1 MPDLLLEVLSQ
12 TFGYREFR
20 PLQRQII
27 EATLAGRDVFALLPT
42 GGGKSLCFQ
51 LPALIRNGLTVVV
64 SPLIA
69 LMKDQV
75 DQLQTSGIAATF
87 LNSTLEVGEAR
98 ARLRR
103 LHQGEYCL
111 LYAAPERL
119 MLDDWK
125 GNLRAWNVK
134 ALVIDEAHCI
144 SEWGHDFRPEYRQL
158 RDLRTLLPEVP
169 TLALTATATP
179 RVRTEIINHLNLND
193 PAVFIAS
200 FNRPNLAYQVI
211 PKDQPLRQIL
221 DFAAKRGEES
231 GIVYC
236 ATRATTERL
245 AASLAARGLATR
257 PYHAGLPIEVRT
269 ETQELFLR
277 DEVHIICATIAFGMG
292 INKPNVR
299 WVIHHDLPRN
309 LEAYYQETG
318 RAGRDGLPGDCLLL
332 FSAGDAAK
340 QTHFI
345 KEMSTAQEQQV
356 ARRQLREMIHY
367 AESSA
372 CRRHAL
378 LTYFGEQSAPRCDA
392 CDNCLSPRDSYN
404 GTTVSQKFLS
414 CVFRIR
420 QSSQLSTGMNHIID
434 VLTGASTEKVRRWNH
449 DALSTYGIG
458 ADVDRKEWAA
468 IGRELLRQG
477 YLRQAGNEFPV
488 VEITPSGLSALRSRQ
503 IIMLARPMARPKTKP
518 QPRRSGEIECDQILF
533 DRLRT
538 LRKRLADERAVPA
551 YVIFGDATLREMA
564 RRYPSTKEAL
574 AGIFG
579 VGQRKLQEFGDA
591 FAAEIVTHLQA
602 QPRVEFA
609 ARD

>member
-1 MPDLLLEVLSQ
+1 MADFLLDTLNR

-27 EATLAGRDVFALLPT
+27 EATLDGRDVFALLPT

-87 LNSTLEVGEAR
+87 LNSALDVGESR

-125 GNLRAWNVK
+125 ANLRAWKVK

-144 SEWGHDFRPEYRQL
+144 SEWGHDFRPEYRKL
-158 RDLRTLLPEVP
+158 SELRTLLPQVP
-169 TLALTATATP
+169 ILAMTATATP
-179 RVRTEIINHLNLND
+179 PVRTDIINHLNLTK
-193 PAVFIAS
+193 PAVFMAS
-200 FNRPNLAYQVI
+200 FNRPNLTYQVI
-211 PKDQPLRQIL
+211 PKDQPARQIVE
-221 DFAAKRGEES
+221 FAAKRNKES

-257 PYHAGLPIEVRT
+257 SYHAGLSNDARSEA
-269 ETQELFLR
+269 QELFLR

-299 WVIHHDLPRN
+299 WVLHHDLPRN

-318 RAGRDGLPGDCLLL
+318 RAGRDGMPADCLLL

-340 QTHFI
+340 HGHFI
-345 KEMSTAQEQQV
+345 KAMSRLQEQQV

-372 CRRHAL
+372 CRRQRL
-378 LTYFGEQSAPRCDA
+378 LAYFGEQSPARCDA
-392 CDNCLSPRDSYN
+392 CDNCVAPR
-404 GTTVSQKFLS
+404 
-414 CVFRIR
+414 
-420 QSSQLSTGMNHIID
+420 
-434 VLTGASTEKVRRWNH
+434 ASLRCDNRLPK
-449 DALSTYGIG
+449 IP
-458 ADVDRKEWAA
+458 
-468 IGRELLRQG
+468 LLRLSYPAVEPAQH
-477 YLRQAGNEFPV
+477 GNEPRHRCLDRCEHGEGSSLESPHV
-488 VEITPSGLSALRSRQ
+488 NHLR
-503 IIMLARPMARPKTKP
+503 
-518 QPRRSGEIECDQILF
+518 
-533 DRLRT
+533 DRC
-538 LRKRLADERAVPA
+538 
-551 YVIFGDATLREMA
+551 GC
-564 RRYPSTKEAL
+564 
-574 AGIFG
+574 
-579 VGQRKLQEFGDA
+579 
-591 FAAEIVTHLQA
+591 
-602 QPRVEFA
+602 
-609 ARD
+609 